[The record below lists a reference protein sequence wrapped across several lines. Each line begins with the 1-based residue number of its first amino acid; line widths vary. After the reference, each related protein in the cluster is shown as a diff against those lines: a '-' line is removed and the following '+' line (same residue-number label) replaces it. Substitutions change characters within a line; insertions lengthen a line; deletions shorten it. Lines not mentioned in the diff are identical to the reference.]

1 MKIVLSSQSSWKDLR
16 GPQRSLDHTLKTTA
30 LEQLCTC
37 ELGDMYKNS
46 FILQSIYFVPGIM
59 NV

>member
-1 MKIVLSSQSSWKDLR
+1 MKIVLSSQS
-16 GPQRSLDHTLKTTA
+16 PQRSLDHTLKTTA